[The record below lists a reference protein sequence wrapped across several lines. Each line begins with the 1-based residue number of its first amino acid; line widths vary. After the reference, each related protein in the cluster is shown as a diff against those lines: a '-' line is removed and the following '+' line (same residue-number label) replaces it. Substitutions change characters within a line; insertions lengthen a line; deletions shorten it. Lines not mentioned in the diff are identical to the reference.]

1 MNKRALVY
9 LGLASATL
17 AAAFVYVLSIR
28 NTPAATQAV
37 VQNDAAQ
44 ALQSISIINGSLTTG
59 LLNVKARQGEHVQF
73 LVYTDESD
81 SVIVAGLDARVAAAG
96 QQTTLVKLHA
106 SAAGTHAIELDVA
119 GVEIGQI
126 KVLPK

>member
-17 AAAFVYVLSIR
+17 AAAYIYVINIE
-28 NTPAATQAV
+28 NTPASPAV
-37 VQNDAAQ
+37 IQHDAAQ
-44 ALQSISIINGSLTTG
+44 ALQSISIINGYVTTG
-59 LLNVKARQGEHVQF
+59 LLNVKAQQGEHVQF
-73 LVYTDESD
+73 LVYTDKSD
-81 SVIVAGLDARVAAAG
+81 SVIVEGLDARIAAPS

-106 SAAGTHAIELDVA
+106 SAAGTYAIELDVA